1 VALGRWRYV
10 STTLPEER
18 SRERTRIQLCGR
30 LSIEVDGGE
39 LVGRLRGRQ
48 VPLLLAYL
56 VLNRDRAIARDEL
69 AVALWPDQAP
79 RSQDAALRTLLS
91 RLRSALGGD
100 TVVGRDEVALE
111 LPAPAWIDLEA
122 ATDQLPRA
130 LQALERGDAR
140 AAWALA
146 QVPLNIAGRGL
157 LPGNQAAWLEP
168 HRRELAE
175 TRLAA
180 LEVIGRAGLR
190 LGGTQLASVERA
202 GRSLIETEPYRESGY
217 VLLMEALAAQG
228 NVAEGLRVY
237 ERLRMLLREELGATP
252 SQDAIAAHERL
263 LSPGGEAARA
273 ATARADGDADQVTI
287 ELPAALIARGSLV
300 GRRDELATLHAWW
313 RGGPERML
321 VLGGDPGTGKSRLLA
336 ELASEV
342 HAEGGVVLAGHAPEE
357 TLVPYQPFLEAI
369 GHFAFHA
376 PLARLRA
383 AIRRSGESGP
393 DIARLVS
400 DIRRRLP
407 ELPAPESGDPETDR
421 YRLFEAVAAFLGE
434 IGAAGPLLIVLDDV
448 QWADRPTLLLLRHL
462 TRARDATGLRIA
474 AAYRRGEGSAEG
486 LAATLGALRREGVA
500 RQLDV
505 GGLSRDDAAELVRRR
520 VGAIP
525 SAALQTALYDETD
538 GNPFFIE
545 ELVRHL
551 VDSGVDPG
559 EAGLS
564 QVRRVGLPDDVRE
577 LIARRLERVSPDGVE
592 WLRVAAVIGRE
603 FETALLERVLGFD
616 EDRFLEVEEEAL
628 DAGLITEA
636 PGATGRYAFSHALV
650 RETLYAGM
658 SSARRARVH
667 HRVGLALE
675 ARGGEDAVG
684 ALAHHFTHAV
694 SAEDAE
700 KAITY
705 ALAAGAQ
712 ATEMLA
718 NEEAA
723 EHYARALEVLERS
736 APQARAQRCA
746 LLMELGEA
754 RVRSGER
761 PAAWPVFR
769 EAAAIA
775 IELEDR
781 ESVIRAALGASRR
794 YIQPPGVID
803 SELIEMLEHALAM
816 TAGERTVIRVRLLAR
831 LCGALYFSPRRAEMR
846 QLSAEATAIAAHLA
860 DPEAA
865 ALASAARRR
874 AWWGP
879 EHLERRLADS
889 TMLLRSAREAGD
901 LELTLQG
908 HAWLVVDLLEAG
920 DRTAVEA
927 QIEAFAAGADSLRQP
942 LFIWNALVWRAMLAL
957 LEGRLSDAARLAS
970 DALASGIRP
979 EGITAPQY
987 HTMQM
992 LAIRRE
998 QARMGELEAAART
1011 LAAGNPGR
1019 VAWRAGLAAVL
1030 CDTGR
1035 PELARVELAA
1045 LVRVGHDPIPE
1056 IPPDGDWIAV
1066 VSLLAEVASEVG
1078 DVERCELLY
1087 DLLAPHAEA
1096 TVVIGIAAVC
1106 LGAVARYLGRLALV
1120 TDRRELALR
1129 HLERAVQTNAALQ
1142 AHVCLAHT
1150 QVDLARALGGG
1161 DRARSLIADAV
1172 AIATERDLPLVARR
1186 AAVADAALR

>member
-1 VALGRWRYV
+1 
-10 STTLPEER
+10 LPEDR

-48 VPLLLAYL
+48 VPLLLTYL
-56 VLNRDRAIARDEL
+56 VLNRDRALGRDEL
-69 AVALWPDQAP
+69 ALALWPDQAP

-111 LPAPAWIDLEA
+111 LPAPVWIDLEA

-146 QVPLNIAGRGL
+146 QVPLNIAARGL
-157 LPGNQAAWLEP
+157 LPGNQAMWLEP

-190 LGGTQLASVERA
+190 LGGTQLGSVERA

-217 VLLMEALAAQG
+217 VLLMEALTAQG
-228 NVAEGLRVY
+228 NLAEGLRVY
-237 ERLRMLLREELGATP
+237 ERLRLLLREELGTTP
-252 SQDAIAAHERL
+252 SQEALAAHERL
-263 LSPGGEAARA
+263 LNPGGAASRAEA
-273 ATARADGDADQVTI
+273 ARADGDGDQVTI
-287 ELPAALIARGSLV
+287 ELPAALVARGALV
-300 GRRDELATLHAWW
+300 GRRDELAALHAWW

-321 VLGGDPGTGKSRLLA
+321 VLGGDPGMGKSRLLA

-400 DIRRRLP
+400 EVRRRLP
-407 ELPAPESGDPETDR
+407 ELPAAESGDPETDR
-421 YRLFEAVAAFLGE
+421 YRLFEAVAGFLGE
-434 IGAAGPLLIVLDDV
+434 IAGSGSPNPTLLIVIDDV

-462 TRARDATGLRIA
+462 IRAREATGLRIA
-474 AAYRRGEGSAEG
+474 AAYRRGEGGAVG
-486 LAATLGALRREGVA
+486 LTATLGALRRDGLA
-500 RQLDV
+500 RQIDL
-505 GGLSRDDAAELVRRR
+505 GGLSRDDAGELVRRR
-520 VGAIP
+520 AGAIP
-525 SAALQTALYDETD
+525 SAALQSALYDETD

-551 VDSGVDPG
+551 VESGVDPG

-577 LIARRLERVSPDGVE
+577 LIARRLERVSPDGLE

-616 EDRFLEVEEEAL
+616 EDRFLAVLEEAL

-684 ALAHHFTHAV
+684 ALAHHFTQAV

-736 APQARAQRCA
+736 APQERAQRCS
-746 LLMELGEA
+746 LLLELGEA

-769 EAAAIA
+769 EAATIA
-775 IELEDR
+775 IELGDT

-816 TAGERTVIRVRLLAR
+816 TAGERTVTRVRLLAR
-831 LCGALYFSPRRAEMR
+831 LCGALYFSPRREEMR

-860 DPEAA
+860 DSEAA
-865 ALASAARRR
+865 ALAAAARRR

-879 EHLERRLADS
+879 AHLERRLADS
-889 TMLLRSAREAGD
+889 TVLLRAARDAGD

-908 HAWLVVDLLEAG
+908 HAWLVVDLLEVG

-927 QIEAFAAGADSLRQP
+927 QIEAFAEGADSLRQP
-942 LFIWNALVWRAMLAL
+942 LFIWNTLVWRAMLAL
-957 LEGRLSDAARLAS
+957 LEGRLSDADRLAS
-970 DALASGIRP
+970 EALASGIRP

-987 HTMQM
+987 HTLQM

-998 QARMGELEAAART
+998 QARIAELETAARE
-1011 LAAGNPGR
+1011 LIAGNPGR
-1019 VAWRAGLAAVL
+1019 VAWRAGLAALL

-1035 PELARVELAA
+1035 LDLARAELAA

-1066 VSLLAEVASEVG
+1066 VALLAEVASEVG
-1078 DVERCELLY
+1078 DVERCALLY

-1106 LGAVARYLGRLALV
+1106 QGAVARFLGRLALV

-1129 HLERAVQTNAALQ
+1129 HLERAVETNAALG
-1142 AHVCLAHT
+1142 AHVCLAHS
-1150 QVDLARALGGG
+1150 QVDLARALGAG
-1161 DRARSLIADAV
+1161 DRARSLLAA
-1172 AIATERDLPLVARR
+1172 AEATAAERDLPLVAQR
-1186 AAVADAALR
+1186 AAVAGAALR